1 MLLEK
6 YFIFTANFVLIKINF
21 CKDKN
26 YFAMKTITFPTKDL
40 IKSLLRD
47 HLVAYRLTEGLLRIG
62 LDSLNF
68 DLYLSETIFRLM
80 GFGSSEED
88 EELFEEFLNWSQKV
102 MNIDFLGEDRVEPLN
117 DLRDEIYRKLKREQ
131 KLRRLKY

>member
-1 MLLEK
+1 
-6 YFIFTANFVLIKINF
+6 
-21 CKDKN
+21 
-26 YFAMKTITFPTKDL
+26 MKTITFPTKDL